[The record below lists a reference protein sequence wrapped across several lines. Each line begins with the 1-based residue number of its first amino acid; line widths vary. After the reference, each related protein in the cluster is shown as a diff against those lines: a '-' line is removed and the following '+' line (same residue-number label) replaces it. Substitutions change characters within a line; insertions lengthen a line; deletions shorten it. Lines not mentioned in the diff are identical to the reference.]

1 MSLINKI
8 LPKKGVEEYFIVLG
22 VEEHRITAVVA
33 AISQEKISI
42 VGKGESEFTEGENE
56 IEAADIA
63 ISTAEKNISEQILV
77 KKVIFGL
84 PPLFLDQDK
93 IKPEFMDRL
102 KKISQELD
110 LSPQGFIEYPQA
122 LSFYL
127 EKKEESPP
135 TLLLLSVGRN
145 NLTLSQV
152 RVGKVERNI
161 TVTRSSSVYS
171 DFEKIMSSFS
181 SEILPSKIIIYDE
194 VKGAQLEELREEL
207 LRFPWHK
214 HASFLHTPKI
224 EILEEDAINTALVEA
239 AASSLIKELHMDEI
253 KITTEEKK
261 TKEEETFG
269 FTATSLN
276 AIKETPAEE
285 TITPIPDNI
294 TVPKKQKM
302 LLTLPDIHLPK
313 LSLPPFLAD
322 RSFTMAPIFPFFAV
336 IILAILASLSLFWF
350 YPNSTVNLIVYPKT
364 ASQQLQVAF
373 TTDASELQTGKNI
386 ILANTLSEEVS
397 GEKTVTTT
405 GKTKIGDKASGEV
418 VVYNKTTTSKTFPKG
433 TVLTNG
439 TLKFTLDDD
448 VNVASSSDTGEGLT
462 FGKTTAKIT
471 AVEIGPEANIAA
483 NSNFTFKDFPQST
496 AYTKNNNPLSGGT
509 SREVSSIS
517 KDDQDNLLK
526 SLSQELALLAKQ
538 KITQKISSGEK
549 LLDGS
554 LQSSIVSKK
563 FSSEAGTEAKE
574 VSLKLSVKLDTLVFK
589 ESDLTHLV
597 KEDQIPIPSGFTLDT
612 TKTAVQI
619 TQTKIERNGTVSAVA
634 TITAFLM
641 PQIDKDKIKRE
652 IAGRTFAQVGNS
664 LSTYENIAGVEIIKE
679 RSLPFFTN
687 TLPFN
692 GNNININLVSR

>member
-8 LPKKGVEEYFIVLG
+8 LPKKGVEEYLIVLG

-33 AISQEKISI
+33 SISLEKISI

-77 KKVIFGL
+77 KNVIFGL
-84 PPLFLDQDK
+84 PPFFLDQDK

-102 KKISQELD
+102 KKISKELD

-135 TLLLLSVGRN
+135 TLLLLCVGRN
-145 NLTLSQV
+145 NLTCSQI

-161 TVTRSSSVYS
+161 TVERSSTLYS

-194 VKGAQLEELREEL
+194 VKGTQLEEIREEL

-224 EILEEDAINTALVEA
+224 EVLEEDAVNTALVEA
-239 AASSLIKELHMDEI
+239 AASSLIKELQIDEVQI
-253 KITTEEKK
+253 NTNEKIDQ
-261 TKEEETFG
+261 EEETFG
-269 FTATSLN
+269 FTGVSLP
-276 AIKETPAEE
+276 AIKETPPEE
-285 TITPIPDNI
+285 TTTLIPDNI
-294 TVPKKQKM
+294 SVPQKQKM
-302 LLTLPDIHLPK
+302 SLKLPNIHLPK
-313 LSLPPFLAD
+313 FSLPPFLAD
-322 RSFTMAPIFPFFAV
+322 RSFAMAPIFSILGI
-336 IILAILASLSLFWF
+336 IILSVLASLSLFWL
-350 YPNSTVNLIVYPKT
+350 YPASTVNLIVYPKT
-364 ASQQLQVAF
+364 ASQQLPVGF
-373 TTDASELQTGKNI
+373 TTDAGQLQTGKTI

-397 GEKTVTTT
+397 GEKTASTT
-405 GKTKIGDKASGEV
+405 GKTKIGDRAHGEV
-418 VVYNKTTTSKTFPKG
+418 VVYNKTTSSKTFPKG
-433 TVLTNG
+433 TILTNG

-448 VNVASSSDTGEGLT
+448 VNIASASDTGEGLI
-462 FGKTTAKIT
+462 FGKTTVKIT
-471 AVEIGPEANIAA
+471 AFEIGPEGNSAA
-483 NSNFTFKDFPQST
+483 NSNFIFKDFPQST
-496 AYTKNNNPLSGGT
+496 AYAKNNSPLSGGT
-509 SREVSSIS
+509 SREVSSVS

-538 KITQKISSGEK
+538 KITQRISAGEK

-554 LQSSIVSKK
+554 LQNNVVSKK
-563 FSSEAGTEAKE
+563 FSSEIGAEAKE
-574 VSLKLSVKLDTLVFK
+574 ASLNLTLKIDTLVFK
-589 ESDLTHLV
+589 ESDLTQLV
-597 KEDQIPIPSGFTLDT
+597 KEDQIPIPPGFTIDT

-619 TQTKIERNGTVSAVA
+619 AQTKIEKNGSISAAA
-634 TITAFLM
+634 TITAFFM

-652 IAGRTFAQVGNS
+652 IAGKTFTQVSNS
-664 LSTYENIAGVEIIKE
+664 LSTFENIGGVEIINEKG
-679 RSLPFFTN
+679 LPFFAN